1 MKMTGTIFARIAILA
16 ALPLLFLHQLPPAA
30 GIAAIAFAGLVLWWT
45 TLFWLRIAGIA
56 LLMFAWMLGAG
67 RADITATEAASS
79 APATYSVRIDE
90 VRQERQQI
98 KVQLLR
104 REGRYLFPPRFAWLS
119 FGESQQDYCPGQ
131 RWSMKLN

>member
-30 GIAAIAFAGLVLWWT
+30 GITAIAFAGLVLWWT

-67 RADITATEAASS
+67 QTSPQQKQPAARLQRTAYGLMKSGKSDSRSRCSYSGEKGATSFRRVSPGCRSARAS
-79 APATYSVRIDE
+79 RIIA
-90 VRQERQQI
+90 RGNA
-98 KVQLLR
+98 
-104 REGRYLFPPRFAWLS
+104 GR
-119 FGESQQDYCPGQ
+119 
-131 RWSMKLN
+131 